1 MTRLRQTARTKR
13 NASASPRHRR
23 ERAQMAGGAW
33 GEPRRPNKH
42 ARTNVSH
49 ETLRGTPR
57 FGAGSRLQLHVE
69 PHGFGRS
76 PTTDPTGPRR
86 PWFDGKTPASWQQ
99 STGLVIP
106 PSASLDVSRTRAGE
120 TPSIAL
126 GRIAKPVDSYRLTSF
141 SPSNPRRSVGQ
152 SARASAS
159 GFFPRVLRHVYLSV
173 TFVASNSQN
182 MHSCII

>member
-1 MTRLRQTARTKR
+1 MAKPCGGALPSRRKGGLDANRLPLQSQSGSSAPRGLANQHNRRWRKPPTAADAQSGRRFCHGSHFAANPASARRTREPRNHRRGPRYSKLVSERHSHGLARRAQAFHVKRLRQTARTKR

-69 PHGFGRS
+69 
-76 PTTDPTGPRR
+76 
-86 PWFDGKTPASWQQ
+86 
-99 STGLVIP
+99 
-106 PSASLDVSRTRAGE
+106 
-120 TPSIAL
+120 
-126 GRIAKPVDSYRLTSF
+126 
-141 SPSNPRRSVGQ
+141 
-152 SARASAS
+152 
-159 GFFPRVLRHVYLSV
+159 
-173 TFVASNSQN
+173 
-182 MHSCII
+182 